1 MTTTTTNEYTIDAAG
16 RTLGRVA
23 AEAAKILMGK
33 TRVDYVPNKITELKV
48 TINNADKLSMR
59 ESKTKSQ
66 TYSTYSGYPGGLRTE
81 TFAMLAAR
89 SGNKECLSRAIERMM
104 PRNKLRTSRMK
115 NLTINASN

>member
-1 MTTTTTNEYTIDAAG
+1 
-16 RTLGRVA
+16 
-23 AEAAKILMGK
+23 
-33 TRVDYVPNKITELKV
+33 VDYVPNKITELKV
-48 TINNADKLSMR
+48 TINNAEKLSMR

-89 SGNKECLSRAIERMM
+89 SGKKECLSRAIERMM

>member
-1 MTTTTTNEYTIDAAG
+1 MTTTTNTYTIDARG

-48 TINNADKLSMR
+48 TVNNADKLDIR
-59 ESKTKSQ
+59 EAKAKQKLYTS
-66 TYSTYSGYPGGLRTE
+66 YSGHPGGLKTE
-81 TFAMLAAR
+81 TLAKLMER
-89 SGNKECLSRAIERMM
+89 KGNAEALSRAIERMM
-104 PRNKLRTSRMK
+104 PRNKLRNDRMK